1 MLKKIKLQ
9 LGYIG
14 SDLVAPAGALLA
26 EPVCLDR
33 IEKRAMLVYVGDFDS
48 ADGPVEIREKHL
60 KKIAAWHNARVNA
73 NHQNNKLDARFFPPI
88 QVDHSTSGWDT
99 VGRLTGLLEIADY
112 ETQEGVKTKALYGHV
127 TILGKENVER
137 VLDGRWTHL
146 SIGADLDSGR
156 ISELTVTPFPAAADA
171 ALLSRNKET
180 QGSVRLSEREVWA
193 KVGRGKRFH
202 VYVYEVDR
210 GAEYGWELY
219 DTKGDILDMIN
230 SKFDFKTKDEAIR
243 AATKALEDIERRK
256 LSAKLA
262 KNKTE
267 VYRGTHIIK
276 ATENSDGYFDVVVQ
290 RKTDQIKVWS
300 QKDAGDDL
308 EGAMEVGRNW
318 CDKQHRW
325 KFSKGETMTR
335 KKLMA
340 FLKAKKKMTDEEAKK
355 HLNDIKDDEEKLAAL
370 EKEAEEDSKLS
381 SDEDDKTDLS
391 EEKPGTED
399 KAELSDDKEDDK
411 ELSSDENT
419 EGGEKKKDMK
429 KKLSAAKAKVTNLST
444 AFRSKVGTANLAIS
458 TGRINARLSRLRAEA
473 KITPAEIKK
482 IDVAKL
488 AAARPE
494 TVDAVLK
501 SYDDREPVVHLG
513 MIGSTKA
520 TSISKAHNEVRMSAL
535 EAETRA
541 NMSLMRKTAAS
552 GDKAA
557 STTLSQTA
565 RAEAEV
571 VANLDE
577 EFSAIMKLMEGGKK
591 EDARTRL
598 SAYMK
603 AAAGGVVLMG
613 NENLAETEKQLS
625 SLAETVVELQASF
638 EGLVAEA
645 EALCEAP

>member
-14 SDLVAPAGALLA
+14 SDLVAPSGALAA
-26 EPVCLDR
+26 EPVCPDR

-180 QGSVRLSEREVWA
+180 QGSV
-193 KVGRGKRFH
+193 
-202 VYVYEVDR
+202 
-210 GAEYGWELY
+210 
-219 DTKGDILDMIN
+219 
-230 SKFDFKTKDEAIR
+230 
-243 AATKALEDIERRK
+243 
-256 LSAKLA
+256 AKLA
-262 KNKTE
+262 KSESHTYKGVKITAKQNWENDEE
-267 VYRGTHIIK
+267 VWEAFVNGK
-276 ATENSDGYFDVVVQ
+276 VVADGE
-290 RKTDQIKVWS
+290 
-300 QKDAGDDL
+300 DAD
-308 EGAMEVGRNW
+308 EAFAEAMKWVDRNGP
-318 CDKQHRW
+318 K
-325 KFSKGETMTR
+325 KFSKGETMNR

-488 AAARPE
+488 AAASPE